1 MKKRLFAMLL
11 SALLLA
17 NVSACVSAPND
28 EIESVT
34 EEAKEE
40 STYEETSEKIEETT
54 VVEELQTTSK
64 NEITQPNV
72 SNRHLSLSELRR
84 KLGCYVITET
94 GDYLKYLMVKDSDKI
109 EVDHEGYSSPVFHI
123 TVVQGDAEYKT
134 TVTLSEGVRTPE
146 IYCGFTNEQNGYIF
160 IFHLEGYAV
169 SPMDDIELACLLKT
183 SDGGKTWSVTEY
195 QDLRTSNNREYISA
209 ACFFTEQVGFFTAR
223 YYSSDHFEL
232 RTFWTL
238 DGGKTWTRMS
248 RLPMPDVMAAFG
260 LKGAEFA
267 TEIVNAEWID
277 GSCLLTVRICTGHSY
292 KINNS
297 EDQSMYIQFSS
308 PDLQNWTLVK

>member
-34 EEAKEE
+34 EEEKEE
-40 STYEETSEKIEETT
+40 STYEEPSEENEETT
-54 VVEELQTTSK
+54 VVEEFQTTQTNVSY
-64 NEITQPNV
+64 QPNIPT
-72 SNRHLSLSELRR
+72 LSLRELRE
-84 KLGCYVITET
+84 KLDCYITT
-94 GDYLKYLMVKDSDKI
+94 KSGDYLKYLMEKDADRI
-109 EVDHEGYSSPVFHI
+109 RVTHEEYSSPVFHI
-123 TVVQGDAEYKT
+123 TAIQGDTEYKT
-134 TVTLSEGVRTPE
+134 TITLSKGVRTPE
-146 IYCGFTNEQNGYIF
+146 IYSGFTSEQDGYIF

-223 YYSSDHFEL
+223 YYSSDHFGP

-248 RLPMPDVMAAFG
+248 RLPIPNVMAAFG
-260 LKGAEFA
+260 LKGADFA

-292 KINNS
+292 KINDS
-297 EDQSMYIQFSS
+297 EYQTMYIQFSS
-308 PDLQNWTLVK
+308 TDLQSWTLVK

>member
-1 MKKRLFAMLL
+1 MLL

-54 VVEELQTTSK
+54 VVEELQTTQTNVSY
-64 NEITQPNV
+64 QPNIP
-72 SNRHLSLSELRR
+72 NLSLRELRE
-84 KLGCYVITET
+84 KLDFYITT
-94 GDYLKYLMVKDSDKI
+94 KSGDYLKYLMEKDADRI
-109 EVDHEGYSSPVFHI
+109 RVTHEDYSSPVFHI
-123 TVVQGDAEYKT
+123 TAIQGDTEYKT
-134 TVTLSEGVRTPE
+134 TITLSKGVRTAE
-146 IYCGFTNEQNGYIF
+146 IYSGFTSEQDGYIF

-248 RLPMPDVMAAFG
+248 RLPMPDIMAAFG

-297 EDQSMYIQFSS
+297 EYQTMYIQFSS
-308 PDLQNWTLVK
+308 TDLQNWTLVK